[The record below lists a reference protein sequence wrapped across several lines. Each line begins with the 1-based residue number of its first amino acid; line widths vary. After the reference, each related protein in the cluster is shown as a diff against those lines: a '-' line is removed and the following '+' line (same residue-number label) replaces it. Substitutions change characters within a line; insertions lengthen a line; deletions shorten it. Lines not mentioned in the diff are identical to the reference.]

1 MTFTARLRLRGKL
14 EPTRGLRR
22 IRRVRRFA
30 VIALAS
36 ALVAP
41 ASAAEPLRIAVASN
55 FRSAFD
61 AVAADFGGEL
71 SPAYGS
77 SGLLYAQIVQG
88 RPFDLFLSADLGR
101 PQALVEAGRALPPV
115 VYASGRLALLVADG
129 EPGAAWFSATRRVAL
144 ANPEVAPYGRAAA
157 EVLAKIDAQPRQVF
171 AMNVS
176 QAFHFGSSGAAD
188 GAFVA
193 FAHALARAVPAER
206 YWLVPESW
214 HAPIEQGAVVLL
226 GGNEAG
232 ATAFLRHLLSAK
244 VQARI
249 RNLGYL

>member
-1 MTFTARLRLRGKL
+1 M
-14 EPTRGLRR
+14 
-22 IRRVRRFA
+22 RRFV
-30 VIALAS
+30 VIAIAS

-61 AVAADFGGEL
+61 AVAADFGGEVA
-71 SPAYGS
+71 PAYGS

-88 RPFDLFLSADLGR
+88 RPFDLFLSADLAR

-115 VYASGRLALLVADG
+115 VYASGRLALLVVDG

-144 ANPEVAPYGRAAA
+144 ANPEVAPYGRAAV

-171 AMNVS
+171 AMNVA

-214 HAPIEQGAVVLL
+214 HAPIEQGVVVLL

-249 RNLGYL
+249 RDLGYL